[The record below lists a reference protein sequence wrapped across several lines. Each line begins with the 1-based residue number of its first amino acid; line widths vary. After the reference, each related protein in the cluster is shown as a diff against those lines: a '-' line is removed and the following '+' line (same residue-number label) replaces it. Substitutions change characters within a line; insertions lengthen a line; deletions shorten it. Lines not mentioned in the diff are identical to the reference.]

1 MVLIMKKISLLFF
14 IMIIFSGCQTTG
26 LMSAIDNEW
35 DGAFYSNCGLPKDTI
50 KTIEENGNKF
60 LRFQLKSGQKGG
72 CKSDRRP
79 RHSASF
85 WERSELKQSARLHRN
100 SIYQIDFKVR
110 FMDGFKGN
118 RENFFQI
125 HQSDSGCRGTPLV
138 MVKFN
143 DGLLLGDN
151 VVKIEDI
158 IGNWVNFKMILD
170 LVDMSYNIYIN
181 NKVFIEDR
189 PLRTRLMGCARP
201 HIKFGIYRPGYYR
214 SDGSL
219 VPNNT
224 SIVDFDYIKFKKLNP

>member
-1 MVLIMKKISLLFF
+1 MVFKMKKITLLFL
-14 IMIIFSGCQTTG
+14 IMVILSGCQTTG

-35 DGAFYSNCGLPKDTI
+35 DGSFYSNCGLPKDTL
-50 KTIEENGNKF
+50 KTIEQNGNKF

-72 CKSDRRP
+72 CSSDRRP

-110 FMDGFKGN
+110 FMNGFKGN

-125 HQSDSGCRGTPLV
+125 HQSDSGCRGAPIV
-138 MVKFN
+138 MVKFSN
-143 DGLLLGDN
+143 GLLYGTKYEI
-151 VVKIEDI
+151 KIEDL
-158 IGNWVNFKMILD
+158 IGKWVNFKIILN
-170 LVDMSYNIYIN
+170 LVDMRYILYLN
-181 NKVFIEDR
+181 NKLLMDI

-219 VPNNT
+219 VTNNT
-224 SIVDFDYIKFKKLNP
+224 SVADFDYIKFKKLNP